1 VITLYLLFYLF
12 SGFNTIR
19 DLPLFMLWNL
29 VFIFW
34 NFETYGLNTKAVNSS
49 FSITVPFPSERV
61 RERLFK

>member
-1 VITLYLLFYLF
+1 
-12 SGFNTIR
+12 
-19 DLPLFMLWNL
+19 MLWNL